1 MTKRFRFDDE
11 DDINED
17 YQQPSRIDEFESMR
31 EEPITETKFET
42 EEDVND
48 LDEEEVTM
56 PKKKKFV
63 WKWWHYVLIV
73 FVVLI
78 LLFVGYIYLTTKNDG
93 PVYGKRCEGLEY
105 SISNDIQDA
114 TTDTM
119 KTKYSEIQS
128 IHFEIACK
136 QLKVDIVY
144 KDKMDTKKAKA
155 IAEEAVQTLDKMAGV
170 TKEDDKTYSQLFGYA
185 NNEPQFEVNLIL
197 FSENSDDFPI
207 YGTKHVQNDSFSYT
221 YASIKD
227 KDSYQKARDTLEEDE
242 DK

>member
-11 DDINED
+11 DEINEES
-17 YQQPSRIDEFESMR
+17 QQPSRIDEFEIMR
-31 EEPITETKFET
+31 EEPITETN
-42 EEDVND
+42 EDMND
-48 LDEEEVTM
+48 LDKEEVTM
-56 PKKKKFV
+56 PKKKKKFV

-73 FVVLI
+73 FAVLMF
-78 LLFVGYIYLTTKNDG
+78 LFAGYIYFASRNDG

-114 TTDTM
+114 TADTM
-119 KTKYSEIQS
+119 KTKYSEIES
-128 IHFEIACK
+128 INFNIACK
-136 QLKVDIVY
+136 QLKVNIVY
-144 KDKMDTKKAKA
+144 KENMDAEKAKE
-155 IAEEAVQTLDKMAGV
+155 IAEETIQTLDKMANV
-170 TKEDDKTYSQLFGYA
+170 TKDDDKTYSQLFGYA

-227 KDSYQKARDTLEEDE
+227 KDSYEKARDTLENDE
-242 DK
+242 NNE